1 MLLTNPFSQHRV
13 VAISGEEA
21 RKMFFNEK
29 GLGLDEGYRILMG
42 GAPNIDDISVQP
54 KEGRVKDAELVK
66 RMAVLFR
73 KDRVVDG
80 TDPTDRRIMR
90 LNFLHPVL
98 PVLLDDVHR
107 RMNDWGNEGTIN
119 PFKELYDVSSI
130 FILTYVEKFTPSH
143 VACLSNDR
151 PDGGLS
157 RIGRRQGR
165 HRASY
170 TALLEH

>member
-1 MLLTNPFSQHRV
+1 
-13 VAISGEEA
+13 
-21 RKMFFNEK
+21 MFFNEK

-66 RMAVLFR
+66 RMTVLFR

-80 TDPTDRRIMR
+80 TDPTDRRMMR
-90 LNFLHPVL
+90 LTFLHSVL
-98 PVLLDDVHR
+98 PVLFDDVHR

-119 PFKELYDVSSI
+119 PFKELYDVNST
-130 FILTYVEKFTPSH
+130 FILTFVEKFTPFH
-143 VACLSNDR
+143 VACVPNDR
-151 PDGGLS
+151 QDGGLS

-165 HRASY
+165 HRAPY